1 MTILQKTCT
10 NCLRYNPE
18 KGTKCI
24 YCLNKLNTF
33 ECITER
39 KALLYVK
46 INKESFISLCK
57 KFNIDLKSS

>member
-1 MTILQKTCT
+1 M
-10 NCLRYNPE
+10 
-18 KGTKCI
+18 
-24 YCLNKLNTF
+24 YCLNKLNCF
-33 ECITER
+33 ECFTER

>member
-1 MTILQKTCT
+1 M
-10 NCLRYNPE
+10 RYNPE
-18 KGTKCI
+18 RGTKCM

-33 ECITER
+33 ECVTER